1 MRAARF
7 GYFADPPLALAHRG
21 GGEYEPN
28 RGLENT
34 LSAFRVAVG
43 LGYRHLETDVH
54 LSADGVLIAF
64 HDDVLD
70 RVTDTTGKVR
80 DRTAANINAARVGGR
95 EPVPTFDQLLTE
107 FPDAY
112 LNVDLKADGTPDAL
126 WHVIERHAAH
136 RRLCVGSFSNRRL
149 WRFRRLARGRV
160 ATSAGPLGCV
170 ALRFLPWAVTR
181 WVHTPAAAYQV
192 PTHVHPLGLRI
203 RAVTPRF
210 VRSAHRLGKQVH
222 VWTVDDPRVM
232 NELLDLGVD
241 GIVSDRIDVLRDVL
255 VARGERWPRSSTGFI
270 VPAETPSRDNS
281 VRPGRRS

>member
-21 GGEYEPN
+21 GGEYRPN
-28 RGLENT
+28 LGLENT
-34 LSAFRVAVG
+34 VAAFRVAVG

-54 LSADGVLIAF
+54 LSADGVLFAF

-70 RVTDTTGKVR
+70 RVSDGTGKVR
-80 DRTAANINAARVGGR
+80 ERTAKEIAAARVGGR
-95 EPVPTFDQLLTE
+95 EPVPTFEELLTG
-107 FPDAY
+107 FPDSY
-112 LNVDLKADGTPDAL
+112 LNVDLKADGSPDAL
-126 WHVIERHAAH
+126 WHLVERHAAH
-136 RRLCVGSFSNRRL
+136 GRLCVGSFSDRRL

-170 ALRFLPWAVTR
+170 ALRFLPWVVTAR
-181 WVHTPAAAYQV
+181 LHTPAAAYQV

-203 RAVTPRF
+203 RVVTTRF

-222 VWTVDDPRVM
+222 VWTVDDPGVM

-241 GIVSDRIDVLRDVL
+241 GIVTDRIDVLRDVL
-255 VARGERWPRSSTGFI
+255 VARGEHWPR
-270 VPAETPSRDNS
+270 VP
-281 VRPGRRS
+281 G